1 MLLLYRGGWFLAV
14 FGLVQFGVLFCPAG
28 IADKTLGLSSVVLYA
43 PVTLL
48 LELFRRSSTAHT
60 AFLFRNRVFDA
71 PPSTV
76 RWISRCGSFGFV
88 GSFFCGWLVTG
99 ASGNH

>member
-60 AFLFRNRVFDA
+60 AFLFRNRMLDA
-71 PPSTV
+71 PPARMV
-76 RWISRCGSFGFV
+76 ARLGSRSRFDLGIVTCCGTAV
-88 GSFFCGWLVTG
+88 
-99 ASGNH
+99 